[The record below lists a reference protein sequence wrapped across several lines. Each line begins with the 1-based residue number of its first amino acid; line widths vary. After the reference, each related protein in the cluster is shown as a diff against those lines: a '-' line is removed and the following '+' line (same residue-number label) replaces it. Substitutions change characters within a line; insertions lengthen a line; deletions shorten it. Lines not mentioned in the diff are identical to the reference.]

1 MYIQITFRWAMAM
14 KTLCNGAYSR
24 WTHRFKSSPA
34 SKHMAKITENKTS
47 MPLIPGA
54 ERQVLEDWDDQD
66 MCYFPVSPQVILFL
80 YKGYLNCVKKAKRV
94 AVEILRTHGSLR
106 ADLSSGR
113 GTGQP
118 PLSTPRR
125 PSKLLVRPATS
136 RPRNRRTG
144 TLGHDATM
152 GTLLSPICAGACY
165 DRIDV

>member
-34 SKHMAKITENKTS
+34 PKPMAKKTENRTS

-54 ERQVLEDWDDQD
+54 ERQVLEDRDDGD
-66 MCYFPVSPQVILFL
+66 MCYFPVSRQVILFL
-80 YKGYLNCVKKAKRV
+80 FKSYLYWVKKAKRV

-118 PLSTPRR
+118 PLSTSRR
-125 PSKLLVRPATS
+125 PPKLLVHPATS

-144 TLGHDATM
+144 TLGHDAAM
-152 GTLLSPICAGACY
+152 GSLLSPICAGACY
-165 DRIDV
+165 DWIDV